1 MIERAEYTAMACSAI
16 ERFQTLSAIMPYDT
30 EIVYVI
36 SREVY
41 EAMQAYEYN
50 FWQEHTRVNIRPDGI
65 VGVYY
70 GTRLA
75 LINEDIADNFFMP
88 VVYSR
93 NFQHYNGLQV
103 DDFVIF
109 NDEDNDL
116 LFRLARLTPDA
127 MYTDTGL
134 TVSFVLTHIHDIAVT
149 DNAAANLADNAVTIG
164 NAVEELGQLE
174 QTFENM
180 NEVVADWTANE
191 IRGTGHD
198 TPARYIHDAT
208 LNLNNPYEINVR
220 TLEELAEEV
229 REIAVTADLTAE
241 QVIVPNNFTD
251 GTITLNL
258 NGTQIN
264 VDLLREL
271 AEEVSTPPR
280 ARKRASKEKELNP
293 GDTKLIDEY
302 LHSFLKGGC

>member
-1 MIERAEYTAMACSAI
+1 MIERAEYTVLAEQAI
-16 ERFQTLSAIMPYDT
+16 EKFRTLSAIMPYNA

-41 EAMQAYEYN
+41 EAMQAYEYD
-50 FWQEHTRVNIRPDGI
+50 FWNEHTRVNVIPDGI

-75 LINEDIADNFFMP
+75 IINEDIADNFFMP

-134 TVSFVLTHIHDIAVT
+134 TVSFVLTHIPEIAT
-149 DNAAANLADNAVTIG
+149 AENAAANLADNAETIG
-164 NAVEELGQLE
+164 DAIEEIGRAV
-174 QTFENM
+174 ENM
-180 NEVVADWTANE
+180 NEEVANWIADE
-191 IRGTGHD
+191 IHGTRHD
-198 TPARYIHDAT
+198 TPVRFVYDG
-208 LNLNNPYEINVR
+208 EINQNNLHAIDELVGAVR
-220 TLEELAEEV
+220 AMP
-229 REIAVTADLTAE
+229 ITADIAAE
-241 QVIVPNNFTD
+241 QVIRPNQVAD

-258 NGTQIN
+258 DGAQIN
-264 VDLLREL
+264 VDLLRKL
-271 AEEVSTPPR
+271 AEEASTPHR
-280 ARKRASKEKELNP
+280 AKKRASKEKELNP
-293 GDTKLIDEY
+293 GDTKLLDEY
-302 LHSFLKGGC
+302 LHSFMKGGC

>member
-1 MIERAEYTAMACSAI
+1 MIERAEYTAMAEQAI
-16 ERFQTLSAIMPYDT
+16 ERFRTLSAIMPYNA

-50 FWQEHTRVNIRPDGI
+50 FWNEHTRVNVRPDGI

-75 LINEDIADNFFMP
+75 IINEEIADNFFMP

-109 NDEDNDL
+109 NDDDNDL

-134 TVSFVLTHIHDIAVT
+134 TVSFILTRIHDIAAT
-149 DNAAANLADNAVTIG
+149 DNAVANLADNAVTIG
-164 NAVEELGQLE
+164 DA
-174 QTFENM
+174 
-180 NEVVADWTANE
+180 
-191 IRGTGHD
+191 I
-198 TPARYIHDAT
+198 DAT
-208 LNLNNPYEINVR
+208 INPNNPYEVGAQTI
-220 TLEELAEEV
+220 EELIE
-229 REIAVTADLTAE
+229 AVQGMSAADYLTAE
-241 QVIVPNNFTD
+241 HVIRPNQLAD

-258 NGTQIN
+258 DGAQIN
-264 VDLLREL
+264 VDFLQEL
-271 AEEVSTPPR
+271 AGEVGTPRR
-280 ARKRASKEKELNP
+280 AKKRASKEKELNP
-293 GDTKLIDEY
+293 GDTKLLDEY
-302 LHSFLKGGC
+302 LHSFMKGGC

>member
-1 MIERAEYTAMACSAI
+1 MMERAEYTAMAEQAI
-16 ERFQTLSAIMPYDT
+16 ERFQTLSAIMPYNT

-41 EAMQAYEYN
+41 EAMQAYEYD
-50 FWQEHTRVNIRPDGI
+50 FWNEHARVNVRPDGI

-109 NDEDNDL
+109 NDDDNDL

-198 TPARYIHDAT
+198 TPVRYVHDAT
-208 LNLNNPYEINVR
+208 INPYNPYQ
-220 TLEELAEEV
+220 
-229 REIAVTADLTAE
+229 AV
-241 QVIVPNNFTD
+241 D
-251 GTITLNL
+251 GIITLNL
-258 NGTQIN
+258 DGTQIN
-264 VDLLREL
+264 VDLLQEL
-271 AEEVSTPPR
+271 AGEVNSSPR

>member
-1 MIERAEYTAMACSAI
+1 MIEMIERAEYTAMAEEAI
-16 ERFQTLSAIMPYDT
+16 EKFRTLSAIMPYNT

-50 FWQEHTRVNIRPDGI
+50 FWNENTRVNVRPDGI

-75 LINEDIADNFFMP
+75 IINEDIADSFFMP

-109 NDEDNDL
+109 NDDDNDL

-134 TVSFVLTHIHDIAVT
+134 TVSFILTRIHDAAIT

-164 NAVEELGQLE
+164 DAIEGLVWEIED
-174 QTFENM
+174 M
-180 NEVVADWTANE
+180 NETVANW
-191 IRGTGHD
+191 I
-198 TPARYIHDAT
+198 P
-208 LNLNNPYEINVR
+208 V
-220 TLEELAEEV
+220 LA
-229 REIAVTADLTAE
+229 
-241 QVIVPNNFTD
+241 
-251 GTITLNL
+251 G
-258 NGTQIN
+258 
-264 VDLLREL
+264 
-271 AEEVSTPPR
+271 EVSTPRR
-280 ARKRASKEKELNP
+280 AKKRASKEKELNP
-293 GDTKLIDEY
+293 GDTKLLDEY
-302 LHSFLKGGC
+302 LHSFMKGGG

>member
-1 MIERAEYTAMACSAI
+1 MIERAEYTAMAEQAI

-134 TVSFVLTHIHDIAVT
+134 TVSFVLTHIHDIAAT

-164 NAVEELGQLE
+164 DAVEELGQAV
-174 QTFENM
+174 ENID
-180 NEVVADWTANE
+180 EVVANWIADE
-191 IRGTGHD
+191 IHGTGHD
-198 TPARYIHDAT
+198 IPVRYVHDAT
-208 LNLNNPYEINVR
+208 INANNPYEIGVQTIEEFVEAVR
-220 TLEELAEEV
+220 AMP
-229 REIAVTADLTAE
+229 ITADIAAE
-241 QVIVPNNFTD
+241 QVIRPNQTAD

-258 NGTQIN
+258 DGTQIN
-264 VDLLREL
+264 VDLLQEL
-271 AEEVSTPPR
+271 AGEVSAPLR
-280 ARKRASKEKELNP
+280 VKKRASKEKELNP

>member
-1 MIERAEYTAMACSAI
+1 MIERAEYTAMAEQAI
-16 ERFQTLSAIMPYDT
+16 EKFRTLSAIMPYNA

-41 EAMQAYEYN
+41 EAMQAYEYD
-50 FWQEHTRVNIRPDGI
+50 FWNEHTRVNIRPDGI

-75 LINEDIADNFFMP
+75 IINEDIVDNFFMP

-109 NDEDNDL
+109 NDDDNDL

-134 TVSFVLTHIHDIAVT
+134 TVSFILTRIHDIAAT

-164 NAVEELGQLE
+164 DAIEELGQAVE
-174 QTFENM
+174 DM
-180 NEVVADWTANE
+180 NETVVNWIADE
-191 IRGTGHD
+191 IHGTRHD
-198 TPARYIHDAT
+198 TI
-208 LNLNNPYEINVR
+208 
-220 TLEELAEEV
+220 EELIE
-229 REIAVTADLTAE
+229 AVQGMSDADYLTAE
-241 QVIVPNNFTD
+241 QAIRPNHLTD

-258 NGTQIN
+258 DGAQIN
-264 VDLLREL
+264 VDLLQEL
-271 AEEVSTPPR
+271 AGEVVTPRR
-280 ARKRASKEKELNP
+280 AKKRASKEKELNL
-293 GDTKLIDEY
+293 GDTKLLDEY
-302 LHSFLKGGC
+302 LHSFMKGGC

>member
-1 MIERAEYTAMACSAI
+1 MIERAEYTAMAEQAI
-16 ERFQTLSAIMPYDT
+16 ERFRTLSAIMPYNA

-41 EAMQAYEYN
+41 EAMQAYEYD
-50 FWQEHTRVNIRPDGI
+50 FWNEHTRVNVRPGGI

-70 GTRLA
+70 DTRLA
-75 LINEDIADNFFMP
+75 IINEEIADNFFMP

-109 NDEDNDL
+109 NDDDNDL

-134 TVSFVLTHIHDIAVT
+134 TVSFILTRIHDIAAT

-164 NAVEELGQLE
+164 DAIEGLGRAAE
-174 QTFENM
+174 DM
-180 NEVVADWTANE
+180 NEVVADWIANE
-191 IRGTGHD
+191 VQN
-198 TPARYIHDAT
+198 TPARYIHDAAIAP
-208 LNLNNPYEINVR
+208 NNPYEINVR
-220 TLEELAEEV
+220 TLEELEEAI
-229 REIAVTADLTAE
+229 REMSITADLTAE
-241 QVIVPNNFTD
+241 QVIIPNNSVD
-251 GTITLNL
+251 GTVTLNL

-264 VDLLREL
+264 MDLLNEMVGD
-271 AEEVSTPPR
+271 VSVAPQ
-280 ARKRASKEKELNP
+280 RKKRSKEKELNP
-293 GDTKLIDEY
+293 GDTKLLDEY
-302 LHSFLKGGC
+302 LHSFMKGGC

>member
-1 MIERAEYTAMACSAI
+1 MIERAEYTAMAEQAI
-16 ERFQTLSAIMPYDT
+16 ERFRTLSAIMPYNA

-41 EAMQAYEYN
+41 EAMQAYEYD
-50 FWQEHTRVNIRPDGI
+50 FWNEHTRVNVRPDGI

-75 LINEDIADNFFMP
+75 IINEEIADNFFMP

-109 NDEDNDL
+109 NDDDNDL

-134 TVSFVLTHIHDIAVT
+134 TVSFILTRIHDIAAT

-164 NAVEELGQLE
+164 DAIEGLGRAAE
-174 QTFENM
+174 DM
-180 NEVVADWTANE
+180 NEVVADWIANE
-191 IRGTGHD
+191 VQN
-198 TPARYIHDAT
+198 TPARYIHDAAIAP
-208 LNLNNPYEINVR
+208 NNPYEINVR
-220 TLEELAEEV
+220 TLEELEEAI
-229 REIAVTADLTAE
+229 REMSITADLTAE
-241 QVIVPNNFTD
+241 QVIIPNNSVD
-251 GTITLNL
+251 GTVTLNL

-264 VDLLREL
+264 MDLLNEMVGD
-271 AEEVSTPPR
+271 VSVAPQ
-280 ARKRASKEKELNP
+280 RKKRSKEKELNP
-293 GDTKLIDEY
+293 GDTKLLDEY
-302 LHSFLKGGC
+302 LHSFMKGGC

>member
-1 MIERAEYTAMACSAI
+1 MIERAEYTAMAEQAI
-16 ERFQTLSAIMPYDT
+16 ERFRTLSAIMPYNA

-41 EAMQAYEYN
+41 EAMQAYEYD
-50 FWQEHTRVNIRPDGI
+50 FWNEHTRVNVRPDGI

-70 GTRLA
+70 DTRLA
-75 LINEDIADNFFMP
+75 IINEEIADNFFMP

-109 NDEDNDL
+109 NDDDNDL

-134 TVSFVLTHIHDIAVT
+134 TVSFILTRIHDIAAT

-164 NAVEELGQLE
+164 DAIEGLGRAAE
-174 QTFENM
+174 DM
-180 NEVVADWTANE
+180 NEVVADWIANE
-191 IRGTGHD
+191 VQN
-198 TPARYIHDAT
+198 TPARYIHDAAIAP
-208 LNLNNPYEINVR
+208 NNPYEINVR
-220 TLEELAEEV
+220 TLEELEEAI
-229 REIAVTADLTAE
+229 REMSITADLTAE
-241 QVIVPNNFTD
+241 QVIIPNNSVD
-251 GTITLNL
+251 GTVTLNL

-264 VDLLREL
+264 MDLLNEMVGD
-271 AEEVSTPPR
+271 VSVAPQ
-280 ARKRASKEKELNP
+280 RKKRSKEKELNP
-293 GDTKLIDEY
+293 GDTKLLDEY
-302 LHSFLKGGC
+302 LHSFMKGGC

>member
-1 MIERAEYTAMACSAI
+1 MIERAEYTAMAEQAI
-16 ERFQTLSAIMPYDT
+16 ERFRTLSAIMPYNA

-41 EAMQAYEYN
+41 EAMQAYEYD
-50 FWQEHTRVNIRPDGI
+50 FWNEHTRVNVRPDGI

-75 LINEDIADNFFMP
+75 IINEEIADNFFMP

-109 NDEDNDL
+109 NDDDNDL

-134 TVSFVLTHIHDIAVT
+134 TVSFILTHIHDIAAT
-149 DNAAANLADNAVTIG
+149 DNAAANLADNAVTIRDAIEG
-164 NAVEELGQLE
+164 LGRAAE
-174 QTFENM
+174 DM
-180 NEVVADWTANE
+180 NEVVADWIANE
-191 IRGTGHD
+191 VQN
-198 TPARYIHDAT
+198 TPARYIHDAAIAP
-208 LNLNNPYEINVR
+208 NNPYEINVR
-220 TLEELAEEV
+220 TLEELEEAI
-229 REIAVTADLTAE
+229 REMSITADLTAE
-241 QVIVPNNFTD
+241 QVIIPNNSVD
-251 GTITLNL
+251 GTVTLNL

-264 VDLLREL
+264 MDLLNEMVGD
-271 AEEVSTPPR
+271 VSVAPR
-280 ARKRASKEKELNP
+280 RKKHSKEKELNP
-293 GDTKLIDEY
+293 GDTKLLDEY
-302 LHSFLKGGC
+302 LHSFMKGGC

>member
-1 MIERAEYTAMACSAI
+1 MIERAEYTAMAEQAI
-16 ERFQTLSAIMPYDT
+16 EKFRTLSAIMPYNT

-50 FWQEHTRVNIRPDGI
+50 FWNENTRVNVRPDGI

-75 LINEDIADNFFMP
+75 IINEDIADSFFMP

-109 NDEDNDL
+109 NDDDNNL

-134 TVSFVLTHIHDIAVT
+134 TVSFILTHIHDIDAI
-149 DNAAANLADNAVTIG
+149 DNAEANLVDNAVTIG
-164 NAVEELGQLE
+164 DAIEGIRQASED
-174 QTFENM
+174 M
-180 NEVVADWTANE
+180 NEVVADWIINE
-191 IRGTGHD
+191 VQNT
-198 TPARYIHDAT
+198 TVRYIHDAAM
-208 LNLNNPYEINVR
+208 EE
-220 TLEELAEEV
+220 LEEAI
-229 REIAVTADLTAE
+229 REMSIPADLTAE
-241 QVIVPNNFTD
+241 QVIIPDNSVG
-251 GTITLNL
+251 GTVTLNL

-264 VDLLREL
+264 MDLLNEI
-271 AEEVSTPPR
+271 AGDVSVAPR
-280 ARKRASKEKELNP
+280 RKKRSKEKELNP
-293 GDTKLIDEY
+293 GDTKLLDEY
-302 LHSFLKGGC
+302 LHSFMKGGC

>member
-1 MIERAEYTAMACSAI
+1 MIERAEYTAMAEQAI
-16 ERFQTLSAIMPYDT
+16 ERFRTLSAIMPYNA

-41 EAMQAYEYN
+41 EAMQAYEYD
-50 FWQEHTRVNIRPDGI
+50 FWNEHARVNVRPDGI

-109 NDEDNDL
+109 NDDDNDL

-134 TVSFVLTHIHDIAVT
+134 TVSFVLTRIHDIAAT
-149 DNAAANLADNAVTIG
+149 DNAVANLADNAVTIG
-164 NAVEELGQLE
+164 DAIEELGQAVE
-174 QTFENM
+174 DM
-180 NEVVADWTANE
+180 NETVANWIADE
-191 IRGTGHD
+191 IHGTRHD
-198 TPARYIHDAT
+198 TPVRYVHDAII
-208 LNLNNPYEINVR
+208 NPNNPYEVGVQTI
-220 TLEELAEEV
+220 EELIE
-229 REIAVTADLTAE
+229 AVQEMSTADYLTAE
-241 QVIVPNNFTD
+241 QVIRPNQLAD

-258 NGTQIN
+258 DGAQIN
-264 VDLLREL
+264 VDLLQEL
-271 AEEVSTPPR
+271 AGEVSTPRR
-280 ARKRASKEKELNP
+280 AKKRTSKEKELNP
-293 GDTKLIDEY
+293 GDTKLLDEY
-302 LHSFLKGGC
+302 LHSFMKGGC